1 MTVSFEILEDMDAAG
16 MRRLR
21 PELERLADSGDD
33 VELDLSRVDFIDSS
47 GIGGIVFLY
56 KRLRASGHDLRLCRV
71 RAQPRKLFHNL
82 RMAHLLA
89 G

>member
-1 MTVSFEILEDMDAAG
+1 VTVSFEIFEDMDAAG

-21 PELERLADSGDD
+21 ADLERLAESEDD

-56 KRLRASGHDLRLCRV
+56 KRLRAGGHDLRLCRV
-71 RAQPRKLFHNL
+71 RPQPRKLFHNL
-82 RMAHLLA
+82 RMTHLLS

>member
-1 MTVSFEILEDMDAAG
+1 MTVSFEIFEDMDAAG

-21 PELERLADSGDD
+21 ADLERLAESEDD

-56 KRLRASGHDLRLCRV
+56 KRLRAGGHDLRLCRV
-71 RAQPRKLFHNL
+71 RPQPRKLFHNL
-82 RMAHLLA
+82 RMTHLLS